1 MHNRISYNQL
11 ASWLNREQSL
21 NSSIEQTDLVNDY
34 FDCLIECDDDQA
46 TCKRYCKTL
55 LMWLTTPERGFFNKY
70 LFKPVKILMNDKK
83 AAKKIIRIAKTRPDL
98 YSKADVVYARIIK
111 KRIKQEELTVEK
123 K

>member
-1 MHNRISYNQL
+1 MIELGKQDDLNFFVISNFWRVQMHNRISFNQL

-55 LMWLTTPERGFFNKY
+55 LM
-70 LFKPVKILMNDKK
+70 
-83 AAKKIIRIAKTRPDL
+83 
-98 YSKADVVYARIIK
+98 
-111 KRIKQEELTVEK
+111 
-123 K
+123 